1 VQTNIFQNKH
11 LKETLS
17 LAWPLILTQVGHIIT
32 DMVDTI
38 FLGQIGVAE
47 QAAGIFA
54 NNVYFLILVFGIGL
68 SFASTPL
75 VTKAHEENNPHT
87 KASLFK
93 NSLYLNGITALILFF
108 IMYFL
113 TPFLHYLKQPAE
125 VLDLALPFYKVIA
138 FSMVPLSV
146 FFTCKQYCE
155 GISNTKAALWVSI
168 AGNLLNIFLNYTLIH
183 GYFGLPQMGYLGV
196 AWGTFYSRCFMG
208 FAFLFLMYKTRVLN
222 EVFVLYKQVKINTAH
237 LKDLAKIG
245 FNTGLQFTFE
255 VAAFVIAGFMAGT
268 FGKEQIDAHGIALH
282 IAAFTYMFGSGISSA
297 ATIRVSIYRA
307 QNNWQEV
314 KNAGMKAIQI
324 VILFMLSAAVVFLL
338 LRNYL
343 PLIFSSEHEVIALSA
358 KLLIIAAFFQI
369 FDGLQ
374 VTAIG
379 ILRGLEDVKYATYT
393 TLIGYWF
400 ISLSACYLLAF
411 SLELEVIGIWV
422 GLLAGLIFVSVTLF
436 LRFRSLYKKMLKQ
449 QVAIPVSGST

>member
-1 VQTNIFQNKH
+1 MLKQSLQNKH
-11 LKETLS
+11 LKETIT

-32 DMVDTI
+32 GMVDTI

-54 NNVYFLILVFGIGL
+54 NNIYFLILVFGIGL

-75 VTKAHEENNPHT
+75 VTKAHEENNGLA

-93 NSLYLNGITALILFF
+93 NSLYLNSITAIVLFV
-108 IMYFL
+108 IMYLF
-113 TPFLHYLKQPAE
+113 TPYLHLLKQPE
-125 VLDLALPFYKVIA
+125 DVVRLTIPFYEIIV

-155 GISNTKAALWVSI
+155 GISNTKAALYISI
-168 AGNLLNIFLNYTLIH
+168 LGNVLNVVLNYLLIN
-183 GYFGLPQMGYLGV
+183 GYCGLPKLGYLGV
-196 AWGTFYSRCFMG
+196 AWGTFFSRFFMG
-208 FAFLFLMYKTRVLN
+208 FGFLFLIYKTPALN
-222 EVFVLYKQVKINTAH
+222 EVFKLYKKVKLNTKH
-237 LKDLAKIG
+237 LKELAKLG

-255 VAAFVIAGFMAGT
+255 VAAFVVAGFMAGS

-297 ATIRVSIYRA
+297 ATIRVGIYKA
-307 QNNWQEV
+307 QNNWPEV
-314 KNAGMKAIQI
+314 KKAGLKAVQL
-324 VILFMLSAAVVFLL
+324 VMLFMLSAAIIFLA

-343 PLIFSSEHEVIALSA
+343 PLIFSNEEKVIELASQ
-358 KLLIIAAFFQI
+358 LLIIAAFFQI

-393 TLIGYWF
+393 TLIGYWL
-400 ISLSACYLLAF
+400 ISLSICYFLAF
-411 SLELEVIGIWV
+411 PLKLEIIGIWI
-422 GLLAGLIFVSVTLF
+422 GLLTGLIFVGLTLF
-436 LRFRSLYKKMLKQ
+436 FRFRSIYKKNL
-449 QVAIPVSGST
+449 PGN